1 MAVAQNTVI
10 IDDVEYKPGEQLPQ
24 LGSIHRVFKDG
35 GKRHYEGLAKD
46 SDKLPLY
53 VANNS
58 SCFMTD
64 TGEYYK
70 FDESKKLWYKPDKIE
85 QSKVT
90 PIEVYGVLNGKI
102 QQVSE
107 DVEGIATPLLYKG
120 SVSNI
125 SQLPLSPKIG
135 WMYNISEKSIYG
147 EAGMNVAW
155 TGEIWDTLGPAIDM
169 APYLREDSEIITS
182 LKTKTENLE
191 SANYTD
197 RGTLADTDA
206 FLINDGTG
214 MKKSVL
220 SKLSDFVLN
229 KIADKVFAKLQT
241 NDKTIL
247 GAINELNSNAKY
259 SKYSASLIQSQRIEE
274 DTVKEITFYKFGRLV
289 SAFINIS
296 VKAFHPSTTDFVDIC
311 DIPDD
316 YLPTHNLIVNY
327 VTQVGTPM
335 LFQIHPLKKKASVYG
350 VNELKNDWLIRQVFT
365 YISKA

>member
-1 MAVAQNTVI
+1 MALTAKKVYAILKRQISDMEAKLNSPVRYRGTVATA
-10 IDDVEYKPGEQLPQ
+10 DL
-24 LGSIHRVFKDG
+24 
-35 GKRHYEGLAKD
+35 
-46 SDKLPLY
+46 LPL
-53 VANNS
+53 N
-58 SCFMTD
+58 
-64 TGEYYK
+64 
-70 FDESKKLWYKPDKIE
+70 PD
-85 QSKVT
+85 
-90 PIEVYGVLNGKI
+90 
-102 QQVSE
+102 
-107 DVEGIATPLLYKG
+107 
-120 SVSNI
+120 
-125 SQLPLSPKIG
+125 IG
-135 WMYNISEKSIYG
+135 DMYNIESKSVYG

-155 TGEIWDTLGPAIDM
+155 NGVVWDTMGAPIDM

-241 NDKTIL
+241 NNKTIL

-259 SKYSASLIQSQRIEE
+259 AKYSASLIQSQRIEE
-274 DTVKEITFYKFGRLV
+274 SDIKEITFYKFGRLT
-289 SAFINIS
+289 SLFINIS
-296 VKAFHPSTTDFVDIC
+296 IKAFYPSETEFVDIF

-316 YLPTHNLIVNY
+316 CLPIHNMIVNY
-327 VTQVGTPM
+327 VTQSGMPM

-350 VNELKNDWLIRQVFT
+350 INELKNDWLIRQTFT
-365 YISKA
+365 YISKV